1 MGGNESKDSK
11 KDNINNN
18 YNTIDKEEKEI
29 TCSHISTDSSLGN
42 IVKLFKKEND
52 QKNIPVIGIDL
63 GTTFS
68 CVGTWR
74 KSNVEIIASDL
85 GPRIIPSIV
94 CFKDKEILIG
104 ESAKSVM
111 LKNQNSLISNSKRF
125 IGKYF
130 IDPNVQ
136 NDIKYIPVKIEED
149 PFTYKPNYCIN
160 INENEEKR
168 LSAEEV
174 ASMILKYLKQYSED
188 FIGEKVKKAVI
199 TVPAHF
205 NNSQREATKEAA
217 INAGLEV
224 IRIINEPTAAAIAY
238 GDIHG
243 TEEERK
249 VLIFDLGGGTFDV
262 SIVIIKGN
270 EFTVLASCGEEHLG
284 GENFNELLV
293 DYVINQFKED
303 NSEYK
308 NVNFYDKNDKNAIK
322 AHQKLRKYTEE
333 VKKNLSSQKEI
344 NYDIDGFYD
353 GIDLTIKV
361 ERIVYE
367 DLCFNL
373 WKKCF
378 KSVDNALSIAKL
390 KKEDIDD
397 IILVGGSSRTPK
409 IQQMIK
415 EYFNG
420 KEPLKTINPDEV
432 VAYGATLVAL
442 IESINENQCSN
453 KIKINEITSLS
464 IGIEVSNGQMIIII
478 PKGTKLPPINNVV
491 SKTQTFKFPSNK
503 NKEIIVKIYEG
514 EDKYTYNNHFL
525 GKFIIDSKYNDGK
538 SIVEIRMSI
547 DHNSILKVSAFI
559 NGEKEVKNI
568 EISKSEFYD
577 EIEAKVNNEKL
588 KFINEAKKKVENLYY
603 HYSES

>member
-11 KDNINNN
+11 KDNNNSN
-18 YNTIDKEEKEI
+18 YDTIDKEENE
-29 TCSHISTDSSLGN
+29 TTRSHISTESSLGN
-42 IVKLFKKEND
+42 IVKLIKKKND

-74 KSNVEIIASDL
+74 KGKVEIIASNL
-85 GPRIIPSIV
+85 GTRIIPSIV
-94 CFKDKEILIG
+94 CFKNKEILIG
-104 ESAKSVM
+104 ESAKNIM
-111 LKNQNSLISNSKRF
+111 LQNQNSLISNSKRF

-149 PFTYKPNYCIN
+149 PFTYKPNYYIN

-238 GDIHG
+238 GDNHG
-243 TEEERK
+243 TEEEKK

-303 NSEYK
+303 NSKYK
-308 NVNFYDKNDKNAIK
+308 NVNFYDKNDKK
-322 AHQKLRKYTEE
+322 AVKALQRLRKE
-333 VKKNLSSQKEI
+333 VEVLKKNLSAESALILSIDSIYENENLEI
-344 NYDIDGFYD
+344 EILRTTF
-353 GIDLTIKV
+353 
-361 ERIVYE
+361 E
-367 DLCFNL
+367 DLCYDL

-397 IILVGGSSRTPK
+397 IILVGGSTRIPR
-409 IQQMIK
+409 IK
-415 EYFNG
+415 EMITNYFN
-420 KEPLKTINPDEV
+420 KIPKQNINADEI
-432 VAYGATLVAL
+432 VAYGAALYATLDL
-442 IESINENQCSN
+442 
-453 KIKINEITSLS
+453 KINDITSKS
-464 IGIEVSNGQMIIII
+464 IGIQTSPTQMEVII
-478 PKGTKLPPINNVV
+478 PKGTP
-491 SKTQTFKFPSNK
+491 FPSKKFNK
-503 NKEIIVKIYEG
+503 YFICKNNLKKIVVRILEGDNEDISKNQLLTKLTINLNKEYNEKAICQIIMYV
-514 EDKYTYNNHFL
+514 DC
-525 GKFIIDSKYNDGK
+525 
-538 SIVEIRMSI
+538 
-547 DHNSILKVSAFI
+547 NSILKI
-559 NGEKEVKNI
+559 KG
-568 EISKSEFYD
+568 
-577 EIEAKVNNEKL
+577 KVNDEDNNQVDIKL
-588 KFINEAKKKVENLYY
+588 QFN
-603 HYSES
+603 

>member
-11 KDNINNN
+11 KDNNNSN
-18 YNTIDKEEKEI
+18 CETIDKEENE
-29 TCSHISTDSSLGN
+29 TTRSHISTESSLGN
-42 IVKLFKKEND
+42 IVKLIKKKND

-74 KSNVEIIASDL
+74 KGKVEIIANDL
-85 GPRIIPSIV
+85 GKRIIPSIV

-104 ESAKSVM
+104 ETAKNIM
-111 LKNQNSLISNSKRF
+111 LQYQNSLISNSKRF

-149 PFTYKPNYCIN
+149 PFTYKPNFCIN
-160 INENEEKR
+160 INENEERR

-188 FIGEKVKKAVI
+188 YLGKKVKKAVI

-217 INAGLEV
+217 RNAGLEV

-238 GDIHG
+238 GDNHG

-284 GENFNELLV
+284 GEDFNELLV

-303 NSEYK
+303 NSKFK
-308 NVNFYDKNDKNAIK
+308 NVNFYDKNDKK
-322 AHQKLRKYTEE
+322 AFKALQKLRKHTEE
-333 VKKNLSSQKEI
+333 VKKNLSCQKEY

-367 DLCFNL
+367 NLCFNL

-397 IILVGGSSRTPK
+397 IILVGGSTRIPR
-409 IQQMIK
+409 IK
-415 EYFNG
+415 E
-420 KEPLKTINPDEV
+420 
-432 VAYGATLVAL
+432 
-442 IESINENQCSN
+442 
-453 KIKINEITSLS
+453 
-464 IGIEVSNGQMIIII
+464 MI
-478 PKGTKLPPINNVV
+478 
-491 SKTQTFKFPSNK
+491 
-503 NKEIIVKIYEG
+503 
-514 EDKYTYNNHFL
+514 DR
-525 GKFIIDSKYNDGK
+525 K
-538 SIVEIRMSI
+538 STRL
-547 DHNSILKVSAFI
+547 NSSHL
-559 NGEKEVKNI
+559 
-568 EISKSEFYD
+568 
-577 EIEAKVNNEKL
+577 
-588 KFINEAKKKVENLYY
+588 
-603 HYSES
+603 